1 MDFDNEDFKS
11 LENYLKLNKISK
23 EDICLVG
30 STTLSL
36 IGIRKHNDIDII
48 IHSKYTNQKT
58 FSYHPFIE
66 RVNNSWSTLFSDDDL
81 IENSELYILYNGF
94 KFVIPEL
101 IYHKK
106 IWHNRIKDKSDII
119 ELNEYAKMNKNWNW
133 KLIEHALPTPSF
145 LKNIFRKF
153 QNRFNLYLHYLKNY
167 FRYDTSLHSDGFQMI
182 QTSSLLAKQ
191 VVDHTFNR
199 YDIIVR
205 FMAIDSFLNDE
216 NKGIN
221 LYEKMQKNRGGSA
234 YKNPLKVFQELI
246 TSFIN
251 NGVDSNYPLLVNKDF
266 HIVDGAHRLACAL
279 YFNEPF
285 IAVKINNKLDHSP
298 YGINWFKSNDFSTD
312 ELDLIIQKK
321 QQIFITNHLYFE
333 IVLWPPVSQFFD
345 EIEKFIKE
353 KYIVYSSKDYK
364 GIPEFNTYIKALY
377 KIDDIKDW
385 KVDLKI
391 KGMYAYSKDI
401 RVIKI
406 EIPEPKFRKK
416 ENGQLISEE
425 VEFLKKQIRE
435 SYKEKIDNYFH
446 DIIVHIGDNYSHT
459 KQSEN
464 LSNE

>member
-1 MDFDNEDFKS
+1 MDFDAEDFQS

-36 IGIRKHNDIDII
+36 IDIRKHNDIDIV

-58 FSYHPFIE
+58 FSQHPFIE
-66 RVNNSWSTLFSDDDL
+66 RVNNPWSTLFSDDNL
-81 IENSELYILYNGF
+81 IENSDLYILFNGF

-106 IWHNRIKDKSDII
+106 IWHNRVKDQSDII
-119 ELNEYAKMNKNWNW
+119 ELNEYAKMHKNWKW
-133 KLIEHALPTPSF
+133 KLIEHALPKPSF
-145 LKNIFRKF
+145 FKIIYRKF
-153 QNRFNLYLHYLKNY
+153 LNRFNLYINSLKNY
-167 FRYDTSLHSDGFQMI
+167 FRYDTSLHNDGFQMI
-182 QTSSLLAKQ
+182 PTASLLAKQ
-191 VVDHTFNR
+191 MVDHTFNR

-205 FMAIDSFLNDE
+205 FMAINSFLNTE
-216 NKGIN
+216 KEGVN

-234 YKNPLKVFQELI
+234 YKNPWQVFQELI
-246 TSFIN
+246 TSFN
-251 NGVDSNYPLLVNKDF
+251 NKGADSNYPLLVNKDLQ
-266 HIVDGAHRLACAL
+266 IVDGAHRLACAL

-285 IAVKINNKLDHSP
+285 IAIKINKKLDYSP
-298 YGINWFKSNDFSTD
+298 YGINWFKSNDFSTK
-312 ELDLIIQKK
+312 ELDLILQKK
-321 QQIFITNHLYFE
+321 QQIFISNHLYFE
-333 IVLWPPVSQFFD
+333 VVLWPPVSKYFD

-353 KYIVYSSKDYK
+353 KHTVYSSTDYK
-364 GIPEFNTYIKALY
+364 DITEFNTYIKALY

-385 KVDLKI
+385 KVNLKI
-391 KGMYAYSKDI
+391 KGMSAYPKDI

-425 VEFLKKQIRE
+425 VETLKKQIRE

-446 DIIVHIGDNYSHT
+446 DIIIHIGDNYSHT
-459 KQSEN
+459 KQSKN
-464 LSNE
+464 LLK

>member
-1 MDFDNEDFKS
+1 MDFDAEDFQS

-36 IGIRKHNDIDII
+36 IGIRKHNDIDIV
-48 IHSKYTNQKT
+48 IHSKYTKK
-58 FSYHPFIE
+58 SLSKHLFIE
-66 RVNNSWSTLFSDDDL
+66 RVNNPWSTLFLDDNL
-81 IENSELYILYNGF
+81 IENSTLYILFNGF

-106 IWHNRIKDKSDII
+106 MWHNRAKDQSDII
-119 ELNEYAKMNKNWNW
+119 ELNEYAKMHKNWNW
-133 KLIEHALPTPSF
+133 KLIEHELPRPSF
-145 LKNIFRKF
+145 FKNIFRKF
-153 QNRFNLYLHYLKNY
+153 QNRFNLYLNYLKNY

-182 QTSSLLAKQ
+182 PTASLLAKQ
-191 VVDHTFNR
+191 IVGHTFNR

-205 FMAIDSFLNDE
+205 YMAINSFLNAE
-216 NKGIN
+216 NEGIN
-221 LYEKMQKNRGGSA
+221 LYEKMQNNRGGST
-234 YKNPLKVFQELI
+234 YKNPWKVFQELI
-246 TSFIN
+246 TSFN
-251 NGVDSNYPLLVNKDF
+251 NKGTDINYPLLVNKNF

-279 YFNEPF
+279 YFNEPL
-285 IAVKINNKLDHSP
+285 IAIKINKKLDHSL
-298 YGINWFKSNDFSTD
+298 YGINWFKSNNFSTED
-312 ELDLIIQKK
+312 LDLILQKK
-321 QQIFITNHLYFE
+321 QQIFISNHLYFE
-333 IVLWPPVSQFFD
+333 IVLWPPVSQYFD

-353 KYIVYSSKDYK
+353 KYTVYSSKDYK
-364 GIPEFNTYIKALY
+364 DIPEFNTYIKSLY

-391 KGMYAYSKDI
+391 KGMSAYSKDI
-401 RVIKI
+401 RIIKI

-416 ENGQLISEE
+416 ENGQLISKE
-425 VEFLKKQIRE
+425 VEILKKQIRE

-446 DIIVHIGDNYSHT
+446 DIIIHIGDNYSHT

>member
-1 MDFDNEDFKS
+1 MDFDAEDFQS

-36 IGIRKHNDIDII
+36 IGIRKHNDIDIV

-58 FSYHPFIE
+58 FSQHPFIE
-66 RVNNSWSTLFSDDDL
+66 RVNNPWSTLFLDDNL
-81 IENSELYILYNGF
+81 IEKSELYVLFNGF

-106 IWHNRIKDKSDII
+106 IWHNRVKDQSDII
-119 ELNEYAKMNKNWNW
+119 ELNEYAKMHKNWNW
-133 KLIEHALPTPSF
+133 KLIEHALPKPSLF
-145 LKNIFRKF
+145 KIICRKF
-153 QNRFNLYLHYLKNY
+153 QNRFNSYINYLKNY
-167 FRYDTSLHSDGFQMI
+167 FRYDTSLHNDGFQMI
-182 QTSSLLAKQ
+182 PTASLLAKQ
-191 VVDHTFNR
+191 MVDHTFNR

-205 FMAIDSFLNDE
+205 FMAINSFLNTE
-216 NKGIN
+216 KEGVN

-234 YKNPLKVFQELI
+234 YKNPWKVFQELI
-246 TSFIN
+246 ISFN
-251 NGVDSNYPLLVNKDF
+251 NKGADSNYPLLVNKDLQ
-266 HIVDGAHRLACAL
+266 IVDGAHRLACAL

-285 IAVKINNKLDHSP
+285 IAIKINKKLDYSP
-298 YGINWFKSNDFSTD
+298 YGINWFKSNDFSTK
-312 ELDLIIQKK
+312 ELDLILQKK
-321 QQIFITNHLYFE
+321 QQIFISNHLYFE
-333 IVLWPPVSQFFD
+333 VVLWPPVSKYFD

-353 KYIVYSSKDYK
+353 KYTVYSSTDYK
-364 GIPEFNTYIKALY
+364 DITEFNTYIKALY

-385 KVDLKI
+385 KVNLKI
-391 KGMYAYSKDI
+391 KGMSAYPKDI

-425 VEFLKKQIRE
+425 VETLKKQIRE

-446 DIIVHIGDNYSHT
+446 DIIIHIGDNYSHT
-459 KQSEN
+459 KQSKN
-464 LSNE
+464 LFK

>member
-1 MDFDNEDFKS
+1 MDFDDKDFKS
-11 LENYLKLNKISK
+11 LEKYLKLNEISK

-36 IGIRKHNDIDII
+36 IGIRKHNDIDIV
-48 IHSKYTNQKT
+48 IHSKYASKSLSQH
-58 FSYHPFIE
+58 SFIE
-66 RVNNSWSTLFSDDDL
+66 RVNNPWSSLFSDDNL
-81 IENSELYILYNGF
+81 IENSDLYILYNGF

-106 IWHNRIKDKSDII
+106 KWHNRAKDQSDII
-119 ELNEYAKMNKNWNW
+119 ELNEYAKMHKNWNW
-133 KLIEHALPTPSF
+133 KLINHALPKPSF
-145 LKNIFRKF
+145 FKIIFRKL
-153 QNRFNLYLHYLKNY
+153 QNRFHLYVNSLKKS
-167 FRYDTSLHSDGFQMI
+167 FRNDTSLHIDGFQMI
-182 QTSSLLAKQ
+182 PTANLLAKQ

-205 FMAIDSFLNDE
+205 FMAIDSFLNAKKE
-216 NKGIN
+216 GIN
-221 LYEKMQKNRGGSA
+221 LYEKMQKNRGGSV
-234 YKNPLKVFQELI
+234 YKDPGKVFQELI
-246 TSFIN
+246 TSFNN
-251 NGVDSNYPLLVNKDF
+251 NGADSNFPLLVNKDL

-285 IAVKINNKLDHSP
+285 IAIKINKKLDYSL
-298 YGINWFKSNDFSTD
+298 YGIDWFKSNNFSTD
-312 ELDLIIQKK
+312 ELDLILKRK
-321 QQIFITNHLYFE
+321 QQIFISNHLYFE
-333 IVLWPPVSQFFD
+333 VVLWPPVSQYFD
-345 EIEKFIKE
+345 EIERLIIE
-353 KYIVYSSKDYK
+353 KYTVYSSKDYK
-364 GIPEFNTYIKALY
+364 DLAEFNTYIKALY

-391 KGMYAYSKDI
+391 KGMSAYPKDI

-406 EIPEPKFRKK
+406 KISEPRFRKK